1 MLLRNT
7 GGKLELDIENTRTFS
22 GVGLVSGAVFSD
34 LDGDG
39 FADLILACEWGPL
52 RVFHNERGKFMELT
66 EQLGLAKYRGW
77 WNGVTAGDFDGDGRM
92 DLVASNW
99 GRNTKYEAF
108 RKHPI
113 QVFYRDPNGAGP
125 FTVVE
130 ACYEPILKKWMPFA
144 GFGVMAKAMPWV
156 RDRFDTHRAYSLA
169 SVPELFGEPVGAIK
183 TLQANWLESTVFLN
197 RGDHF
202 IALPLPPEAQFSPAF
217 GAGVADLD
225 GDGFED
231 IFLSQNFF
239 AVDNETARS
248 DAGRGLL
255 LRGDGKGGFT
265 AVPGQESGVTVYGEQ
280 RGCALADYDGD
291 GRTDLV
297 VTQNG
302 AATKL
307 YRNERGQPG
316 LRVRLVA
323 SP

>member
-1 MLLRNT
+1 MT
-7 GGKLELDIENTRTFS
+7 
-22 GVGLVSGAVFSD
+22 
-34 LDGDG
+34 
-39 FADLILACEWGPL
+39 
-52 RVFHNERGKFMELT
+52 
-66 EQLGLAKYRGW
+66 
-77 WNGVTAGDFDGDGRM
+77 
-92 DLVASNW
+92 
-99 GRNTKYEAF
+99 
-108 RKHPI
+108 
-113 QVFYRDPNGAGP
+113 
-125 FTVVE
+125 
-130 ACYEPILKKWMPFA
+130 
-144 GFGVMAKAMPWV
+144 KAMPWV

-202 IALPLPPEAQFSPAF
+202 IGLPLPSEAQFSPAF
-217 GAGVADLD
+217 GVGVADLD

-265 AVPGQESGVTVYGEQ
+265 AVPGRESGVTVYGEQ

-297 VTQNG
+297 VAQNG

-307 YRNERGQPG
+307 YRNQHGQPG

-323 SP
+323 SPGNPYGVGAVIRLGFGERFGPAREIHAGSGYWSQDGAVQVMATTESPTQIWVRWPGGTTSTNRVPPGAREITVDANGRLEMKR